1 MIYIVGDEENR
12 TLRGMISVRN
22 LLIAE
27 DNQKLEE
34 IMDPYVAALN
44 TTDEVVEAAY
54 RVVGSQLAAMPVVG
68 LNNKLLGA
76 VTIDA
81 AITEITQ
88 TANSE
93 NLRIFS

>member
-34 IMDPYVAALN
+34 IMDPYVAALS

-81 AITEITQ
+81 AITEIPQ